1 MDLQKHQKIKKKKQ
15 KIINNEYPDLPKKG
29 LCLFC
34 YFFLLIY
41 ILFFFMLSGS
51 VCLNLLIS
59 KDDFFFLG

>member
-15 KIINNEYPDLPKKG
+15 KIINNGYPDLPKKG

-41 ILFFFMLSGS
+41 FLFFK
-51 VCLNLLIS
+51 C
-59 KDDFFFLG
+59 FLGLCA